1 MEIKP
6 KLRFPSR
13 SYLAS
18 QRVSLIDTFPAVNTC
33 NFPYSRRFLFF
44 FNHFNSRRSQM
55 TWDKLKSGNYS
66 EITFICSRPTY
77 FFTSVKC
84 IIMWRAWPCVRPF
97 VIMDYKKNNSDLLLS
112 SGPPCVLLCGLK
124 WAPAL
129 LQPEI

>member
-18 QRVSLIDTFPAVNTC
+18 QRLSLIDTFPAVNNVPYSWRFLFSY
-33 NFPYSRRFLFF
+33 NFYSRRP
-44 FNHFNSRRSQM
+44 QM